1 MNTPMPMKATDLE
14 RVELPDGK
22 MATILRIVEVQP
34 NAVSPRHMH
43 PGIEV
48 GYVLEGAIHFTFDG
62 EVPRVFNEG
71 ESFSIPLRMPHVATA
86 GAAGVRLLNTF
97 VVEKD
102 QPLIIV
108 LA

>member
-1 MNTPMPMKATDLE
+1 MNPPMPMKATDLE

-22 MATILRIVEVQP
+22 MATVLRVVEVQP

-62 EVPRVFNEG
+62 QAPKVFIRERAFRSRCACPTWPQPEPRAS
-71 ESFSIPLRMPHVATA
+71 SF
-86 GAAGVRLLNTF
+86 
-97 VVEKD
+97 
-102 QPLIIV
+102 
-108 LA
+108 

>member
-1 MNTPMPMKATDLE
+1 
-14 RVELPDGK
+14 
-22 MATILRIVEVQP
+22 
-34 NAVSPRHMH
+34 MH

-62 EVPRVFNEG
+62 QAKVFNKG
-71 ESFSIPLRMPHVATA
+71 ESFSIPLRRPHVATA
-86 GAAGVRLLNTF
+86 GAEGVKLLNTF